1 MTTKSKRVALIGR
14 GSPSQVGDGFSVRRP
29 IPTRYF
35 PDISP
40 FLMLDHAGPTVV
52 EPSEY
57 QRGVDAHPHKG
68 FETVTIVYQGALEH
82 RDSVGNKGKI
92 FEGDVQWMTAASGI
106 IHEEKHEKEF
116 TRQGGTLEMLQL
128 WVNLPAKDKKAPPGY
143 QDVRKA
149 DIPVV
154 PMGSNSQA
162 RVISGEWMGAKG
174 PANTFTPV
182 MLIDLRLS
190 AGDQVQFDVPEG
202 YNTLLYLLDGGI
214 RIGDESAGEAE
225 MVFFHSEG
233 QRIEL
238 DVKENTRAMLLCG
251 EPIRE
256 PVVSYGPFVMNTKEE
271 IVEAIHQFQN
281 MPPL

>member
-1 MTTKSKRVALIGR
+1 MTTNTKRVALIGR
-14 GSPSQVGDGFSVRRP
+14 GTPSQVGDGFSVRRP

-35 PDISP
+35 PEISP
-40 FLMLDHAGPTVV
+40 FLMLDHAGPTLV
-52 EPSEY
+52 EPSDY

-82 RDSVGNKGKI
+82 RDNAGNKGKI

-128 WVNLPAKDKKAPPGY
+128 WVNLPARDKKAPPGY
-143 QDVRKA
+143 QDIRNA

-190 AGDQVQFDVPEG
+190 KGDQVQFDVPEG
-202 YNTLLYLLDGGI
+202 YNTLLYLLDGGL
-214 RIGDESAGEAE
+214 RIDDESAGEAE
-225 MVFFHSEG
+225 MVFFHNQG
-233 QRIEL
+233 QHIAL
-238 DVKENTRAMLLCG
+238 DVKEDTRAMLLCG